1 MNAAPVRCDDL
12 SSLTNIYE
20 SVMYSR
26 RVQTKRCY
34 LQEDIEDSVLTG
46 VQQVNI
52 SVTDGTDMG
61 QVRYQAT
68 VTNNSSPDV
77 LISSIDGEQD
87 MELHVVQLNDSGNR
101 LSCTIYREGDVLDN
115 FVSSISFHDDDGTE
129 LNIVKQELVNQ

>member
-1 MNAAPVRCDDL
+1 MNAAPVQCNDL
-12 SSLTNIYE
+12 HSLSNIYE
-20 SVMYSR
+20 SVMYDRQIKTR
-26 RVQTKRCY
+26 RKYVA
-34 LQEDIEDSVLTG
+34 EDSTDSVLAG

-68 VTNNSSPDV
+68 VTDNSSPDV
-77 LISSIDGEQD
+77 LISQIDGEQD

-115 FVSSISFHDDDGTE
+115 FVSSISFHDDAGSE
-129 LNIVKQELVNQ
+129 LNIVKQELV